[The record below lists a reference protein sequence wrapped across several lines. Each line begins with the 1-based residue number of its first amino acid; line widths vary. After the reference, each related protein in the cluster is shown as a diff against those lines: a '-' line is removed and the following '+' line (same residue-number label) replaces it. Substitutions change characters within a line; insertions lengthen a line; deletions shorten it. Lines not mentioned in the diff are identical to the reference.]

1 MPAVSA
7 EPFDLLAKVTMAEI
21 TFAGHDFLICESF
34 CLVLEFPGNIF
45 YIGIKLRFHLVP
57 TVLRRT
63 EGIVGQ
69 VHHYLR
75 VLLQYPDQDLCRIV
89 GITERP
95 VEGNILLNMQKINGI
110 FQISADLA
118 LLIGNGEQLL
128 HIQIGQRSRCQKRHL
143 IICHIPL

>member
-1 MPAVSA
+1 
-7 EPFDLLAKVTMAEI
+7 MAEI
-21 TFAGHDFLICESF
+21 TFAGHDFLICEGF
-34 CLVLEFPGNIF
+34 CLVLKFSGNIF
-45 YIGIKLRFHLVP
+45 YIGIKLRFHLIP

-69 VHHYLR
+69 IHHYLR
-75 VLLQYPDQDLCRIV
+75 VLLQDPDQDLCRIV

-128 HIQIGQRSRCQKRHL
+128 HIQIGSGPGARSG
-143 IICHIPL
+143 IS